1 MCVLG
6 LKFEAGQ
13 KGSSSLRK
21 DAPSRLTNA
30 AMEHKKGVR
39 CQPWENDFFLPQIVL
54 FFHRLPPHGTSQ
66 YILNETNSVGSE
78 SDMFCIRK
86 HPTFGNV
93 TTNWWG
99 RRFVAGF
106 YRKLCLLIIHSD
118 SGGAD
123 WTKATCRCL
132 AQKRRIEYFSCWRRH
147 SRASFLSLFAC
158 VTHKND
164 KINYFCRPLCVRRG
178 GWANSSRSANNNN
191 NNERV
196 PKKGSQLKNP

>member
-21 DAPSRLTNA
+21 DAPSRQTNA

-106 YRKLCLLIIHSD
+106 YRELCLLIIHSD

-132 AQKRRIEYFSCWRRH
+132 AQKRRIEYFSC
-147 SRASFLSLFAC
+147 
-158 VTHKND
+158 
-164 KINYFCRPLCVRRG
+164 
-178 GWANSSRSANNNN
+178 
-191 NNERV
+191 
-196 PKKGSQLKNP
+196 